1 MDTERTFDW
10 LTLDGDEEVLW
21 SSNPHRSSL
30 LPALAVGLPLS
41 LVLIGIPI
49 VASAYLSH
57 QNTHYVVT
65 TDGLYAKSG
74 VLSRDVQKVEYDK
87 VQNTSYRQSAL
98 GSHFGY
104 GSVDVSTAGGSGI
117 EMRFAN
123 VPEPQRVQ
131 SLINERVKAHGGRG
145 RTDEPRDGESPEA
158 VLDEILAELR
168 AIRRTVEGEDEG
180 EPPVSPTDDGM
191 FAADDDGR

>member
-1 MDTERTFDW
+1 MDTDPTFDW
-10 LTLDGDEEVLW
+10 LTLDEDEEVIW
-21 SSNPHRSSL
+21 SSTPHRNSL

-41 LVLIGIPI
+41 LVLVGVFI
-49 VASAYLSH
+49 VASAYLQH
-57 QNTHYVVT
+57 KNTHYVIT
-65 TDGLYAKSG
+65 TDGLYTKTG

-87 VQNTSYRQSAL
+87 VQNTSYRQSAV

-117 EMRFAN
+117 EMHFAN

-145 RTDEPRDGESPEA
+145 REGSTADAESPEA
-158 VLDEILAELR
+158 VLDDILVELR
-168 AIRRTVEGEDEG
+168 AIRVAVESQGGDRA
-180 EPPVSPTDDGM
+180 VSRTDDGM
-191 FAADDDGR
+191 FDAADRP